1 MRRTIQK
8 GADQSQYEPSTLI
21 SLQVENAS
29 AQHDQMESQREA
41 CSRAKA
47 VVEQMNTLVP
57 SLKEWDPFSVLAFLS
72 TYRYFATPLQV
83 LDLVFVR

>member
-8 GADQSQYEPSTLI
+8 GADLSQFEPSTLI

-29 AQHDQMESQREA
+29 AQHDQMEPQREP
-41 CSRAKA
+41 CSRAQI

-57 SLKEWDPFSVLAFLS
+57 SLKEWDPFSVLDFLS
-72 TYRYFATPLQV
+72 TYRYFATPREV
-83 LDLVFVR
+83 LDLVCVR